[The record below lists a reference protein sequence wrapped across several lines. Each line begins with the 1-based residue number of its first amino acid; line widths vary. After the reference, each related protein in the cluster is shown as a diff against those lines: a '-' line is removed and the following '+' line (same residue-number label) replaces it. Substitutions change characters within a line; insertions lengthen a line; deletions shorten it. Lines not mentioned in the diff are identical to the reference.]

1 MANDVRSGVR
11 LLLTGFGGYDKMKV
25 ETVDFPECPQ
35 QNEILVH
42 VRASG
47 MGFTD
52 LMYRQGLTCPELKLP
67 AVLGYEASGDVLMVG
82 DDVTQFKVLISYHRH
97 VAL

>member
-1 MANDVRSGVR
+1 MANDVKSGVR

-25 ETVDFPECPQ
+25 ETVDCPECPQ

-47 MGFTD
+47 MNFAD
-52 LMYRQGLTCPELKLP
+52 LMKRQGLYDPKLKLP
-67 AVLGYEASGDVLMVG
+67 AVLGFEASGDVLMVG
-82 DDVTQFKVLISYHRH
+82 DDVTQFKVLDKGFD
-97 VAL
+97 